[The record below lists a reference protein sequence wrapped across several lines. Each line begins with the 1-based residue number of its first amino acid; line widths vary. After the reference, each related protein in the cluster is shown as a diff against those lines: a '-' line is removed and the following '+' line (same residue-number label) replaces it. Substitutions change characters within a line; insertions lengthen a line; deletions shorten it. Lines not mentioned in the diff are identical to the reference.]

1 MFRPYHTLKRL
12 PTKQSNPS
20 NAMYIPSI
28 ASRAEVTLGLL
39 SAILKCGEQ
48 FIRAAE
54 LPFNNLGRK

>member
-1 MFRPYHTLKRL
+1 MLRPYHTLKRL

-39 SAILKCGEQ
+39 SAILKC
-48 FIRAAE
+48 
-54 LPFNNLGRK
+54 